1 MAEIA
6 AMTGTDV
13 ATYTRDRPGMSA
25 FAFKDGAV
33 HHTYS
38 TYARG
43 LDSLWGIYQ
52 WLDRAPKGRKKRASG
67 GTATTSTSARQAGG
81 VCMPVRQR
89 TRAAPPLHAHEAPE
103 GRPARHLPPKL
114 AHLYWRASCIGEH
127 HGQAAPG
134 VPGLLGAHDDPEL
147 GSAASLSQ
155 PVGSSRRHCT
165 PSGANTRS
173 TVPPNS

>member
-1 MAEIA
+1 VAEIA

-25 FAFKDGAV
+25 FAFEDGAV

-52 WLDRAPKGRKKRASG
+52 WLDRVPKGRKKRASG

-103 GRPARHLPPKL
+103 GRPASTFPRNLHT
-114 AHLYWRASCIGEH
+114 SIGEH
-127 HGQAAPG
+127 HVSASIMAKQRRACPDCS
-134 VPGLLGAHDDPEL
+134 VPTMIL
-147 GSAASLSQ
+147 
-155 PVGSSRRHCT
+155 
-165 PSGANTRS
+165 N
-173 TVPPNS
+173 